1 MTKKEL
7 RRWFDSLP
15 FEERFAVQMFV
26 VKLYTME
33 NER

>member
-7 RRWFDSLP
+7 QYWFDNLP
-15 FEERFAVQMFV
+15 FEERFAVQRFV

-33 NER
+33 DER